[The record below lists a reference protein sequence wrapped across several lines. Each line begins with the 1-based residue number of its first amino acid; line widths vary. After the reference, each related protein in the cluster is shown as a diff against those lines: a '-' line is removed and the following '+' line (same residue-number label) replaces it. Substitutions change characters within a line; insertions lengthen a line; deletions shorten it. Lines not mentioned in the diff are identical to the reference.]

1 MTTNPIQQYRRVDA
15 SGDIET
21 ANPHKLIDMLYG
33 GLKDTL
39 NGIRR
44 AIESGQMADKGH
56 ALGKALDI
64 LQTLQVS
71 LDPQAGGSIAG
82 NLARLYDYME
92 QRLTQVNLHNDVLA
106 IEELL
111 TLAESLREA
120 WQTIPADQRR
130 RPVAA

>member
-1 MTTNPIQQYRRVDA
+1 MTYNPIQQYRRVDA

-21 ANPHKLIDMLYG
+21 ANPHKLIDLLYG
-33 GLKDTL
+33 GLKDAL
-39 NGIRR
+39 NSVRR
-44 AIESGQMADKGH
+44 AIESGRVADKGK

-71 LDPQAGGSIAG
+71 LDPQAGGSIAT
-82 NLARLYDYME
+82 NLGHLYDYME
-92 QRLTQVNLHNDVLA
+92 HRLTQVNLHNDVLV

-111 TLAESLREA
+111 SLAESLRDA

>member
-21 ANPHKLIDMLYG
+21 ANPHKLIDLLYG

-39 NGIRR
+39 NSIRR
-44 AIESGQMADKGH
+44 AIDSGHMADKGR

-92 QRLTQVNLHNDVLA
+92 QRLTQVNLHNDVRA

-111 TLAESLREA
+111 ALAESLREA
-120 WQTIPADQRR
+120 WQTIPVDQRQ